1 MIQIDMRMPKRC
13 FDCPCLYWVQSGEH
27 EGDCICNLMNCA
39 GLEVEKCLVDMCR
52 RPKNCPMT
60 EVEGMTVWYNAA
72 LDLPKEGQDVLA
84 VKELKNGRR
93 EICIARCI
101 PEWEYTDPVTLET
114 SVAPFWVC
122 GGNNNI
128 IYWMPLPKMPEKE
141 GAK

>member
-1 MIQIDMRMPKRC
+1 
-13 FDCPCLYWVQSGEH
+13 
-27 EGDCICNLMNCA
+27 
-39 GLEVEKCLVDMCR
+39 
-52 RPKNCPMT
+52 
-60 EVEGMTVWYNAA
+60 MTVWYNAA

-114 SVAPFWVC
+114 SVAPYWVC

-128 IYWMPLPKMPEKE
+128 IYWMPLPKIPEKE